1 MKLEEM
7 IDVLNDINKELGN
20 SIPNSLLEEILE
32 LVMKSPLDDDRGR
45 CQDQIQKLINQY
57 SKSDV
62 HVN

>member
-7 IDVLNDINKELGN
+7 VNVLNEINKELDN
-20 SIPNSLLEEILE
+20 AIPNHLLEEVLK

-45 CQDQIQKLINQY
+45 CQEQIQKLINQY
-57 SKSDV
+57 CKSDD